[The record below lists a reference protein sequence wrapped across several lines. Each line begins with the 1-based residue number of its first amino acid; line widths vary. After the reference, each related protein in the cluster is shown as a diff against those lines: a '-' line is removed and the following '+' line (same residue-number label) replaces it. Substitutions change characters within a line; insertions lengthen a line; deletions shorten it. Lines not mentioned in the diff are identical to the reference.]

1 MFLTWTAI
9 LCLRV
14 KMGLW
19 FYFGWE
25 SSKKLK
31 LKRHPKDIH
40 WVTDLGTVLTKSEDM
55 MALWQI
61 WTFKHLQF
69 LQALLQKSYLQY
81 IKFKAPK
88 CQPRARGLPWKAP
101 HPQRPRCTQRPRH
114 LQLRQQ
120 HRPDRRWICA
130 RHFKFMFQESDMK
143 KVIGEIWGCVSDD
156 VSNCLQLVYYRHDGM
171 YNVYDLYD
179 YLIGQCNAM
188 KRTGCCGRVIAA
200 SSWQYGEGGKIRLES
215 IFVCWLVQSHQ
226 IVKENMSVSVL
237 QFGCGYWME
246 DRISGCDTE
255 CIR

>member
-1 MFLTWTAI
+1 MLQCSPWRLPLTPPSSSHKYIVPRNCEMFLTWTAI

-61 WTFKHLQF
+61 WTCKHLQF

-171 YNVYDLYD
+171 YNLYDLYD

-188 KRTGCCGRVIAA
+188 KRTGYSGRVIAA
-200 SSWQYGEGGKIRLES
+200 SSWQYGKAGRSAWRAFL
-215 IFVCWLVQSHQ
+215 FVGLFRAT
-226 IVKENMSVSVL
+226 K
-237 QFGCGYWME
+237 
-246 DRISGCDTE
+246 
-255 CIR
+255 